1 MYRLSGKAYEIIK
14 WIVVIFLPAL
24 VGFIY
29 ALGEAL
35 GFDAV
40 TICKVITAVQIFL
53 GALIGVST
61 VAYNKNKEN
70 NDGTDESK
78 V

>member
-1 MYRLSGKAYEIIK
+1 MYRLNGKVYEILK
-14 WIVVIFLPAL
+14 WITVIFLPAL

-53 GALIGVST
+53 GGLIGVST
-61 VAYNKNKEN
+61 VAYNKDKGNEQK
-70 NDGTDESK
+70 DESN
-78 V
+78 

>member
-1 MYRLSGKAYEIIK
+1 MYRLNGKVYEILK
-14 WIVVIFLPAL
+14 WITVIFLPAL

-53 GALIGVST
+53 GCLIGVST
-61 VAYNKNKEN
+61 VSYNKDKGNEQK
-70 NDGTDESK
+70 DESN
-78 V
+78 